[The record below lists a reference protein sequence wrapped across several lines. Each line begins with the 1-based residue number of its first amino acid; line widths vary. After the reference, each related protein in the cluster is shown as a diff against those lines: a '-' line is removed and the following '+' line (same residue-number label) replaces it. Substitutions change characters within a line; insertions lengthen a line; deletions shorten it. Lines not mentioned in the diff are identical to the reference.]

1 MLCARSRILMPER
14 VHIAYEVRILR
25 DQLFVKWLLSYAI
38 KRHHKFRAD
47 STVLLLTFLI
57 NCHQRSGLHLAK
69 YLFPTFTLELH
80 VKLRTDS
87 LSPLLISLGSLS
99 DALCFLGLTCPLLG
113 VSNTLRIVTFGTPLD
128 LSPRRLNPFIL
139 MPIRTEDSR
148 IREHRFACGSH
159 FFW

>member
-14 VHIAYEVRILR
+14 VHIAYEVRIVR

-99 DALCFLGLTCPLLG
+99 DALCFLGPRGCEVFCSQFCSQPDGL
-113 VSNTLRIVTFGTPLD
+113 N
-128 LSPRRLNPFIL
+128 SPQWTRYEYMESQNL
-139 MPIRTEDSR
+139 
-148 IREHRFACGSH
+148 
-159 FFW
+159 